1 MFVEAIEK
9 AAQFTRPIHTISR
22 NYGSTIV
29 VPAAAT
35 LFFVN
40 ADGWFLTA
48 RHVAQ
53 QVPISEALTQKCE
66 TFRKELVS
74 IRGNKREKQLRKEI
88 EQEYGFTRRT
98 TYEMYNTFLN
108 CVGFKKLFCTSF
120 PVFPADTSRLKQ
132 GRFLCRLGFPFPE
145 FSNLAYDATSERIT
159 WTDTGRVDTPRF
171 PLEGMVTRHI
181 ANAAGQIVG
190 FELSSPGL
198 RGQSGAPVF
207 DAEGMVWGI
216 QVATGHLD
224 LNFDV
229 DQEVIRDGSKTRV
242 KDSAFL
248 HIGLCVH
255 VDAVKQFMRNNN
267 VAFREG

>member
-1 MFVEAIEK
+1 M
-9 AAQFTRPIHTISR
+9 R
-22 NYGSTIV
+22 N
-29 VPAAAT
+29 VPKR
-35 LFFVN
+35 V
-40 ADGWFLTA
+40 
-48 RHVAQ
+48 
-53 QVPISEALTQKCE
+53 
-66 TFRKELVS
+66 VS
-74 IRGNKREKQLRKEI
+74 IRGNKIEKQLRKEI
-88 EQEYGFTRRT
+88 EQKYGFTRRT

-108 CVGFKKLFCTSF
+108 CVDTMEAIEAVEHPELDLALIHFVGFKKLFCTSF

-145 FSNLAYDATSERIT
+145 FSNFAYDATSERIT

-255 VDAVKQFMRNNN
+255 VDAVKQFMRSNN